1 MPHNS
6 THVVSSNVG
15 LGRFDTSGSGSPT
28 KEEIAQINA
37 GNTKVAN
44 KYGIKIPSKKPK
56 VESITMGYDEIAE
69 KSGVGLATLDTH
81 VANNPA
87 YDPSQRNAIA
97 LGNAANMTEAF
108 NLQVPDIKASGNFDK
123 YMENVTLQRYAG
135 VLDAN
140 SPNTRNALDITNKA
154 IEEYQSDPDNFFNKN
169 VQTNIDVSYKNSKR
183 NGFSNLLGVIDL
195 VQRGGALNKSQF
207 DDLTT
212 KSSFDNSVNYGGVS
226 AYESADVEGITH
238 NNPNLTNRG
247 ITGFT
252 DVTEGKGVDY
262 ESMLIKRGKT
272 AEKAM
277 KLGAAQI
284 ANAEYNTIMNTY
296 FGGTKLINN
305 GTGLPDINR
314 TKEYIANTTEN
325 MNGDQ
330 RRKFRSDF
338 LRLAVE
344 GFQAPY
350 TGKSNRSIPMENSSD
365 GMSIKKMAIKMFG
378 ESVARQ
384 VLKDYND

>member
-6 THVVSSNVG
+6 THTVNSNVG

-69 KSGVGLATLDTH
+69 KSGVGLATLDKH
-81 VANNPA
+81 VANSPA

-140 SPNTRNALDITNKA
+140 NPNMRNALDITNKA

-169 VQTNIDVSYKNSKR
+169 VQTNIDLSYKNSKR

-195 VQRGGALNKSQF
+195 VERGGTLNKSQF

-238 NNPNLTNRG
+238 NNANLPNRG

-252 DVTEGKGVDY
+252 DVTEGKGIDY

-272 AEKAM
+272 AETAM

-284 ANAEYNTIMNTY
+284 ANAEYNNFMNNI
-296 FGGTKLINN
+296 FGGTTMPTAGKV
-305 GTGLPDINR
+305 PDINR
-314 TKEYIANTTEN
+314 VKEYISNSTQE
-325 MNGDQ
+325 MNSDQ
-330 RRKFRSDF
+330 KRKFRSDF
-338 LRLAVE
+338 LKLAVK
-344 GFQAPY
+344 GFSSEF
-350 TGKSNRSIPMENSSD
+350 TGKGANRQLTKET
-365 GMSIKKMAIKMFG
+365 IKKLAENMFG
-378 ESVARQ
+378 KSEGGAAVN
-384 VLKDYND
+384 DYND